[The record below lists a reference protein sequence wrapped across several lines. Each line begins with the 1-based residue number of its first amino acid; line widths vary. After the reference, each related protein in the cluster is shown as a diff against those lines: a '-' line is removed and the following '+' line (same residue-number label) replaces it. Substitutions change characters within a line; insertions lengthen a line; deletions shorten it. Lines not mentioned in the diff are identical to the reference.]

1 MRDQLQSVWRQT
13 GHKPKE
19 LEDLIELPESCVPVW
34 RWFIDLHNA
43 RGSNG
48 FGVNPINYTEIKAYF
63 DLMDI
68 LPEEWEVNL
77 IKRFDNEALLA
88 YAKEAKEAEKRN
100 QQNK

>member
-19 LEDLIELPESCVPVW
+19 LEDLLELPESCVYVW
-34 RWFIDLHNA
+34 KWFIDLHNA
-43 RGSNG
+43 RGSSG
-48 FGVNPINYTEIKAYF
+48 FGINPISYVEIKAYF
-63 DLMDI
+63 DLIDTQ
-68 LPEEWEVNL
+68 PEEWEVNI

-100 QQNK
+100 QQQK